1 MKKPEL
7 LLPAGNSEKLR
18 FALMYGAD
26 SVYLGG
32 KIFSLRAQASNF
44 TINDIEEGTN
54 FAHSLGKK
62 VYVTVNVI
70 PRYYEM
76 NQLISYLKELEKIKV
91 DGIIVSDPAVLN
103 IAKVNTDLHISVST
117 QMSVSNSNAVNFFYE
132 NGAKR
137 VVLARELS
145 LDEIGIIK
153 NNTKA
158 ELEVFI
164 HGGMCSAYSGRCTL
178 SNYLSLRDAN
188 GGGCAHSCRW
198 NYDLYKGNQKLNKAP
213 FLLGS
218 KDLSAIPYIKTL
230 MVKGIDSLKVEG
242 RMKSVSYVATVAYTY
257 RHLIDDIFEG
267 KEKEPSYY
275 ESLLGEAMNRESS
288 SGFFDHMAN
297 ENETLYKSDIAEANQ
312 GFYGIVL
319 SYDNLSKEGVIE
331 VRNYF
336 EEGDSIEILSPTGEI
351 IVSQINDLRHNG
363 IKIESAKRAMEH
375 VTIRSELKLTKY
387 DIIRRK
393 LI

>member
-32 KIFSLRAQASNF
+32 QIFSLRAQASNF

-188 GGGCAHSCRW
+188 
-198 NYDLYKGNQKLNKAP
+198 
-213 FLLGS
+213 
-218 KDLSAIPYIKTL
+218 
-230 MVKGIDSLKVEG
+230 
-242 RMKSVSYVATVAYTY
+242 
-257 RHLIDDIFEG
+257 
-267 KEKEPSYY
+267 
-275 ESLLGEAMNRESS
+275 
-288 SGFFDHMAN
+288 
-297 ENETLYKSDIAEANQ
+297 
-312 GFYGIVL
+312 
-319 SYDNLSKEGVIE
+319 
-331 VRNYF
+331 
-336 EEGDSIEILSPTGEI
+336 
-351 IVSQINDLRHNG
+351 
-363 IKIESAKRAMEH
+363 
-375 VTIRSELKLTKY
+375 
-387 DIIRRK
+387 
-393 LI
+393 